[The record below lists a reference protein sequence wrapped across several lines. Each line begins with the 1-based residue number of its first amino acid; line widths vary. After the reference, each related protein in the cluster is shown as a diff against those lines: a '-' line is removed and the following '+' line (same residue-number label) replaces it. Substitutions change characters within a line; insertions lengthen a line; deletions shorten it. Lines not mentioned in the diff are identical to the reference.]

1 MSRTISKNFN
11 VQPVIIGSI
20 QQLRIILSVNLLKI
34 SIYFQTLFW
43 RTEKAFY
50 PLFMIVSRKKIII
63 LLLLTDKFFPFFY
76 KYLPSSNIFFI
87 CKYKPLCNTNFTGMF
102 IFILISGV
110 RVWKNRTFYL
120 LIRAPPVPVPSFII
134 LKDRSSR

>member
-34 SIYFQTLFW
+34 SIYLKTHFL

-50 PLFMIVSRKKIII
+50 PLFTIVSRKKIYYFTII
-63 LLLLTDKFFPFFY
+63 
-76 KYLPSSNIFFI
+76 
-87 CKYKPLCNTNFTGMF
+87 
-102 IFILISGV
+102 
-110 RVWKNRTFYL
+110 NR
-120 LIRAPPVPVPSFII
+120 
-134 LKDRSSR
+134 